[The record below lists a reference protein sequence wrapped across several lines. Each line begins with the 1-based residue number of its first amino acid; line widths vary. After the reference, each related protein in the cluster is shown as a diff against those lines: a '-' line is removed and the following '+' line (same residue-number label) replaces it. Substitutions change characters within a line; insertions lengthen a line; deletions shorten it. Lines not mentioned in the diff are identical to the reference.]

1 MADEQ
6 KARNVR
12 LDLNAETFQKTWLE
26 LDKSE
31 RDRVTDTL
39 RKLRQLT
46 WDQVYRDPGLKWE
59 KVSSVK
65 PPQGIDAIYTLRI
78 TRARRATAYRHGD
91 FLRFL
96 TIAPDPHPPSATTH
110 TPFAQPPPRFP

>member
-1 MADEQ
+1 MADAEQ
-6 KARNVR
+6 ARKLQ
-12 LDLNAETFQKTWLE
+12 LDLNNEVFQENWLT

-31 RDRVTDTL
+31 RNRVTDTL

-46 WDQVYRDPGLKWE
+46 WDQLYRDQGLKWE

-65 PPQGIDAIYTLRI
+65 PPKGIDAVYTLRI
-78 TRARRATAYRHGD
+78 TQSRRASAYRDGN

-96 TIAPDPHPPSATTH
+96 TIAPDHDA
-110 TPFAQPPPRFP
+110 AYGKK

>member
-6 KARNVR
+6 QARKVR
-12 LDLNAETFQKTWLE
+12 LDLNGEIFQKPWLQ

-39 RKLRQLT
+39 KKLLQLT
-46 WDQVYRDPGLKWE
+46 WDQVYRDAGLKWE
-59 KVSSVK
+59 KVSSIK

-78 TRARRATAYRHGD
+78 TRSRRATAYRQGD

-96 TIAPDPHPPSATTH
+96 TIEPDHDA
-110 TPFAQPPPRFP
+110 AYGKK

>member
-1 MADEQ
+1 MSDAQ
-6 KARNVR
+6 RARNVQ
-12 LDLNAETFQKTWLE
+12 LDLNNEVFQKNWLE

-46 WDQVYRDPGLKWE
+46 WDGIYRDQGLKWE

-65 PPQGIDAIYTLRI
+65 PPLGIDAIYTLRI
-78 TRARRATAYRHGD
+78 TQSRRATVYRDGN

-96 TIAPDPHPPSATTH
+96 TIARDHDA
-110 TPFAQPPPRFP
+110 AYGKK

>member
-6 KARNVR
+6 QARKVR
-12 LDLNAETFQKTWLE
+12 LDLNGEIFQKTWLQ

-39 RKLRQLT
+39 KKLLQLS
-46 WDQVYRDPGLKWE
+46 WDQVYRDAGLKWE
-59 KVSSVK
+59 KVSSIK

-78 TRARRATAYRHGD
+78 TRSRRATAYRQGD

-96 TIAPDPHPPSATTH
+96 TIEPDHDA
-110 TPFAQPPPRFP
+110 AYGKK

>member
-6 KARNVR
+6 QARKVR
-12 LDLNAETFQKTWLE
+12 LDLNGEIFQKTWLQ

-39 RKLRQLT
+39 KKLLQLT
-46 WDQVYRDPGLKWE
+46 WDQVYRDAGLKWE
-59 KVSSVK
+59 KVSSIK

-78 TRARRATAYRHGD
+78 TRSRRATAYREGD

-96 TIAPDPHPPSATTH
+96 TIEPDHDA
-110 TPFAQPPPRFP
+110 AYGKK

>member
-6 KARNVR
+6 QARKVR
-12 LDLNAETFQKTWLE
+12 LDLNGEIFQKTWLQ

-39 RKLRQLT
+39 KKLLRLT
-46 WDQVYRDPGLKWE
+46 WDQVYRDAGLKWE
-59 KVSSVK
+59 KVSSIK

-78 TRARRATAYRHGD
+78 TRSRRATAYRQGD

-96 TIAPDPHPPSATTH
+96 TIEPDHDA
-110 TPFAQPPPRFP
+110 AYGKK

>member
-12 LDLNAETFQKTWLE
+12 LDLNAQTFQKTWLQ

-39 RKLRQLT
+39 RKLMQLT
-46 WDQVYRDPGLKWE
+46 WDQLYRDQGLKWE

-91 FLRFL
+91 FVRFL
-96 TIAPDPHPPSATTH
+96 TIEPDHDA
-110 TPFAQPPPRFP
+110 AYGKK

>member
-6 KARNVR
+6 QVR
-12 LDLNAETFQKTWLE
+12 RVQLDLNGETFQKTWLQ

-39 RKLRQLT
+39 KKLLQLT
-46 WDQVYRDPGLKWE
+46 WDQVYRDAGLKWE
-59 KVSSVK
+59 KVTSVK

-78 TRARRATAYRHGD
+78 TRARRATVYRQGN

-96 TIAPDPHPPSATTH
+96 TIEPDHDA
-110 TPFAQPPPRFP
+110 AYGKK

>member
-6 KARNVR
+6 QARKVR
-12 LDLNAETFQKTWLE
+12 LDLNGEIFQKTWLQ

-39 RKLRQLT
+39 KKLLQLT
-46 WDQVYRDPGLKWE
+46 WDQVYRDAGLKWE
-59 KVSSVK
+59 KVSSIK

-78 TRARRATAYRHGD
+78 TRSRRATAYRQGD

-96 TIAPDPHPPSATTH
+96 TIEPDHDA
-110 TPFAQPPPRFP
+110 AYGKK

>member
-6 KARNVR
+6 QARKVR
-12 LDLNAETFQKTWLE
+12 LDLNGEIFQKTWLQ

-39 RKLRQLT
+39 RKLMQLT
-46 WDQVYRDPGLKWE
+46 WDQLYRDQGLKWE

-78 TRARRATAYRHGD
+78 TRSRRATAYRQGD

-96 TIAPDPHPPSATTH
+96 TIEPDHDA
-110 TPFAQPPPRFP
+110 AYGKK